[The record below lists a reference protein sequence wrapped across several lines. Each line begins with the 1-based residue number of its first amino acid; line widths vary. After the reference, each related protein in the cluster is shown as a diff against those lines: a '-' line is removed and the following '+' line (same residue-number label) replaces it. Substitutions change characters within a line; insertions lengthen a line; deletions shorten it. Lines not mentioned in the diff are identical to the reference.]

1 MLTVKGVNV
10 YPSAVKNLIASFH
23 PRTTGE
29 LRIVLEAPP
38 PLVPPPLKLRVEFGE
53 GVREDERAALAQ
65 AIAQKCHDALRF
77 RPAVELVPPGTLPRD
92 PKKTAV
98 IEHAYRQRA

>member
-1 MLTVKGVNV
+1 
-10 YPSAVKNLIASFH
+10 
-23 PRTTGE
+23 
-29 LRIVLEAPP
+29 
-38 PLVPPPLKLRVEFGE
+38 
-53 GVREDERAALAQ
+53 LAQ

-98 IEHAYRQRA
+98 IEHAYRQN